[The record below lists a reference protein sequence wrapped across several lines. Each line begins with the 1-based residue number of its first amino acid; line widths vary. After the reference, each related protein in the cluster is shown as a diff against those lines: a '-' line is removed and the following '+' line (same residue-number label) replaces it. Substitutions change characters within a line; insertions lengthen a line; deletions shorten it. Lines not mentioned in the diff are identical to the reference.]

1 MSSSEVL
8 PVPPKIRLFLLDDHE
23 IIRAGLAEL
32 LTAVGRFEIVGEA
45 ATVADARHGI
55 VQTAPDIAVLDVR
68 LPDGSG
74 IELCRHLRSLAPHVR
89 SVLLTSFDEDNA
101 AAAAVIAG
109 AYGYLVKEVRAVDL
123 SAALQRVADGDRVFD
138 TEVAERALDA
148 LRRDVLAEPGSAP
161 LTARQ
166 LAVRDLLLEGL
177 SDAEIA
183 ERLEVP
189 EKTVRIYVA
198 EVLTR
203 VLSSI

>member
-1 MSSSEVL
+1 M
-8 PVPPKIRLFLLDDHE
+8 PPKIRLFLLDDHE

-55 VQTAPDIAVLDVR
+55 VSTAPDIAVLDVR

-74 IELCRHLRSLAPHVR
+74 IELCRHLRSLAPDVR
-89 SVLLTSFDEDNA
+89 SVLLTSFDEDHA

-109 AYGYLVKEVRAVDL
+109 AYGYLIKEVKVVDL
-123 SAALQRVADGDRVFD
+123 SAALQRVAEGDRVFD
-138 TEVAERALDA
+138 SEVAERALDA
-148 LRRDVLAEPGSAP
+148 LRRDVLAEPGSVP
-161 LTARQ
+161 LTPRQ
-166 LAVRDLLLEGL
+166 VAVRDLLLEGR

-183 ERLEVP
+183 ARLEVG

-198 EVLTR
+198 EVLTK
-203 VLSSI
+203 VLSNM